1 MVSVNGLNALNVF
14 NSSGD
19 KKVWVPGPGTG
30 TALGTINFPALP
42 QTAGR
47 SEYARYADEQDDQ
60 RQHAVCHPGRHAVT
74 ERGEFHRARDM
85 TACSFLGNASG
96 GTANYAPFTTGS
108 LTLKSSWVCPK
119 QYLALCIKAA
129 FSRNITRVKVASIVE
144 RGVPSAVLP
153 PAAPSYEI
161 AIFAMGISRLPGRT
175 KDALGG
181 VVPWRVVPWSVDYLP
196 GHRWR
201 CQHRKK
207 DCGNA
212 NQSEFRHP
220 YLLLVS
226 GNTSNQ
232 VWVGCDGGFR

>member
-1 MVSVNGLNALNVF
+1 MLTYKTI
-14 NSSGD
+14 SGSTLSATHG
-19 KKVWVPGPGTG
+19 W
-30 TALGTINFPALP
+30 
-42 QTAGR
+42 
-47 SEYARYADEQDDQ
+47 
-60 RQHAVCHPGRHAVT
+60 HAAT

-181 VVPWRVVPWSVDYLP
+181 VVPWRVVPWIVDYLP

-207 DCGNA
+207 DCGSA
-212 NQSEFRHP
+212 NQSESRHSP
-220 YLLLVS
+220 IASSNAQHGATKTIHPGSKPWPKS
-226 GNTSNQ
+226 GT
-232 VWVGCDGGFR
+232 